1 MANNLMQMI
10 AQIKSNPMAILG
22 RYGVPQDIAN
32 DPNAIMQHLM
42 NTGRVSQEQYNRAVA
57 KAQSM
62 GMGKK

>member
-1 MANNLMQMI
+1 MQMI

-42 NTGRVSQEQYNRAVA
+42 NTGRVSQEQYNRAVVR
-57 KAQSM
+57 AQSM
-62 GMGKK
+62 GMKR